1 MAGWIAGAAWG
12 GLVAVAAGAAFAEH
26 DGLPH
31 RAPHGRAA
39 AWVPFDAG
47 GAPDL
52 PSAPGVSTRGVHVY
66 LDVHP
71 DSAGVEVDGHR
82 AGPAHGFVASPLSL
96 RPGLHHLDVVHPG
109 FKPLRLVVDV
119 SGQHA
124 YLLRGRLEPEAG
136 AAEPPGRGFLVA
148 PRR

>member
-1 MAGWIAGAAWG
+1 MAGWIAGATWG
-12 GLVAVAAGAAFAEH
+12 ALVAMAAGASFPEH
-26 DGLPH
+26 DGLHVGVP
-31 RAPHGRAA
+31 PGRGA
-39 AWVPFDAG
+39 AWVPFDASG
-47 GAPDL
+47 DSPDL
-52 PSAPGVSTRGVHVY
+52 PPAPGGLARGAHVY

-71 DSAGVEVDGHR
+71 DSAGVEVDGHG

-119 SGQHA
+119 AGQHA
-124 YLLRGRLEPEAG
+124 YLLRARLQPESG
-136 AAEPPGRGFLVA
+136 SFVV